1 MEAKAGSLLAHA
13 TGLIVQL
20 AVTSKLPHRAV
31 PRTTRASPWQG

>member
-1 MEAKAGSLLAHA
+1 MEAQAESLLVHA

-31 PRTTRASPWQG
+31 LRTTRASPWEG